1 MTASPIPTLQ
11 YCYQIKWVKNH
22 FFITEIETDIELENV
37 EDVEAELVKQNVQ
50 DSDWKE
56 YLTEEWD
63 EELLE
68 IKRFNQDKDS
78 LGDAYLIHSLY

>member
-1 MTASPIPTLQ
+1 MISNSSKLK
-11 YCYQIKWVKNH
+11 YCYQIKRVKNH
-22 FFITEIETDIELENV
+22 FFIAEIETDIKLENV

-50 DSDWKE
+50 DDDWKE

-68 IKRFNQDKDS
+68 IKSFNQDKDS
-78 LGDAYLIHSLY
+78 LGYAYLIHSLY